1 MARALSSRV
10 AHGLGWA
17 IGGLS
22 VALAAAG
29 LVLAVITWS
38 TPLPANADDQ
48 AGTVALML
56 AFLLFA
62 LMGAL
67 ILYFRPANR
76 IGSIFSAM
84 GVLFLGAG
92 TLDQYAIYAL
102 NTHPGSVPGG
112 VVVAWA
118 SGWLFLPGLFGIFLL
133 FLVFPD
139 GRLLSRR
146 WVPVAAVGAVG
157 VFLLTLGAALAPG
170 ELGFGSLRK
179 PFSLQAFS
187 FLNEERNP
195 GWFAFLIMPF
205 AGLTAI
211 FIRWRRSKGDER
223 RKLKLFAYAIIFLA
237 VSVLLISVLS
247 EPASPTWAL
256 ILFAVALAFVPI
268 SAAIGILR
276 YSLYE
281 IEFVISRALVYGVL
295 AAFITAIYVGIV
307 VGVGTIVGRGSEG
320 NIVLSLVATAIVA
333 LAIQPLRERAR
344 HLANRIVYGNR
355 ATPYEVLSSFSERM
369 GGSYASED
377 LVPEMAR
384 ILGEGTG
391 ASRSEAWLRVGDELR
406 RVATWPT
413 VDEAREAIP
422 ISNGELPDFP
432 LVSRAV
438 AVRHRGEL
446 LGALTVTKPPSD
458 PFSPIEDKL
467 LADLASQA
475 GLVLRNARLTA
486 ELQERLDEITA
497 QAEELRRTA
506 AELRDSRQRLVKAQD
521 EERRRLERNLHD
533 GAQQQLVALAVKQR
547 LVEGLLERDP
557 EKAKEMLTQLQADT
571 TDALNNLRELARGI
585 YPPLLADQGLAA
597 ALRAQARKSPI
608 PVDVRADGV
617 GRFSQEAEAAVYFC
631 VLEAL
636 QNVNKYS
643 KASSVIVQLETAD
656 DSLRFAV
663 SDDGQGFDKD
673 TTKPGSGLT
682 NMADRMAAL
691 GGSLTIDSAVGQGT
705 VVSGRVATGIKMEN
719 APPD

>member
-22 VALAAAG
+22 VALAATG
-29 LVLAVITWS
+29 LVLAVVTWS

-146 WVPVAAVGAVG
+146 WVPVAAAGALG
-157 VFLLTLGAALAPG
+157 VFLLTLGAAFAPG

-179 PFSLQAFS
+179 PFSLEAFS

-211 FIRWRRSKGDER
+211 FIRWRRSKGEER

-247 EPASPTWAL
+247 EPASPTWTL

-276 YSLYE
+276 YSLYD

-295 AAFITAIYVGIV
+295 AAFITAVYVAIV
-307 VGVGTIVGRGSEG
+307 VGVGAVIGIGGFTGSRQ
-320 NIVLSLVATAIVA
+320 NVVLTLVATAVIAVVF
-333 LAIQPLRERAR
+333 QPLRERAR
-344 HLANRIVYGNR
+344 RLANRVVYGDR
-355 ATPYEVLSSFSERM
+355 ATPYEVLSGFSDKM
-369 GGSYASED
+369 GGSYPSED
-377 LVPEMAR
+377 LLPEMAR
-384 ILGEGTG
+384 ILAEGTG
-391 ASRSEAWLRVGDELR
+391 ASRTEAWLRVGDELR
-406 RVATWPT
+406 RVAAWPEGEDIVQPSSIT
-413 VDEAREAIP
+413 D
-422 ISNGELPDFP
+422 GELPEFP
-432 LVSRAV
+432 GTNRAV

-458 PFSPIEDKL
+458 PVTPIEDKL
-467 LADLASQA
+467 LGDLASQA

-486 ELQERLDEITA
+486 ELRERLNEITA
-497 QAEELRRTA
+497 QAEELRWAA

-557 EKAKEMLTQLQADT
+557 QKAKEMLTQLQADT
-571 TDALNNLRELARGI
+571 TEALDNLRELARGI
-585 YPPLLADQGLAA
+585 YPPVLADQGLAA

-617 GRFSQEAEAAVYFC
+617 GRFSLEAEAAVYFC
-631 VLEAL
+631 VLEAM

-643 KASSVIVQLETAD
+643 KASSVVVRLETAD
-656 DSLRFAV
+656 DSLRFTV
-663 SDDGQGFDKD
+663 SDDGQGFDRN
-673 TTKPGSGLT
+673 TTRPGSGLT

-691 GGSLTIDSAVGQGT
+691 GGSLTIDSAIGRGT
-705 VVSGRVATGIKMEN
+705 TVSGHVPTSTRT
-719 APPD
+719 

>member
-22 VALAAAG
+22 VALAATG
-29 LVLAVITWS
+29 LVLAVVTWS

-146 WVPVAAVGAVG
+146 WVPVAAAGALG

-179 PFSLQAFS
+179 PFSLEAFS

-211 FIRWRRSKGDER
+211 FIRWRRSKGEER

-247 EPASPTWAL
+247 EPASPTWTL

-276 YSLYE
+276 YSLYD

-295 AAFITAIYVGIV
+295 AAFITAVYVAIV
-307 VGVGTIVGRGSEG
+307 VGVGAVIGIGGFTGSRQ
-320 NIVLSLVATAIVA
+320 NVVLTLVATAVIAVVF
-333 LAIQPLRERAR
+333 QPLRERAR
-344 HLANRIVYGNR
+344 RLANRVVYGDR
-355 ATPYEVLSSFSERM
+355 ATPYEVLSGFSDKM
-369 GGSYASED
+369 GGSYPSED
-377 LVPEMAR
+377 LLPEMAR
-384 ILGEGTG
+384 ILAEGTG
-391 ASRSEAWLRVGDELR
+391 ASRTEAWLRVGDELR
-406 RVATWPT
+406 RVAAWPEGEDIVQPSSIT
-413 VDEAREAIP
+413 D
-422 ISNGELPDFP
+422 GELPEFP
-432 LVSRAV
+432 GTNRAV

-458 PFSPIEDKL
+458 PVTPIEDKL
-467 LADLASQA
+467 LGDLASQA

-486 ELQERLDEITA
+486 ELRERLNEITA
-497 QAEELRRTA
+497 QAEELRWAA

-557 EKAKEMLTQLQADT
+557 QKAKEMLTQLQADT
-571 TDALNNLRELARGI
+571 TEALDNLRELARGI
-585 YPPLLADQGLAA
+585 YPPVLADQGLAA

-617 GRFSQEAEAAVYFC
+617 GRFSLEAEAAVYFC
-631 VLEAL
+631 VLEAM

-643 KASSVIVQLETAD
+643 KASSVVVRLETAD
-656 DSLRFAV
+656 DSLRFTV
-663 SDDGQGFDKD
+663 SDDGQGFDRN
-673 TTKPGSGLT
+673 TTGPGSGLT

-691 GGSLTIDSAVGQGT
+691 GGSLTIDSAIGRGT
-705 VVSGRVATGIKMEN
+705 TVSGHVPTSTRT
-719 APPD
+719 

>member
-22 VALAAAG
+22 VALAATG
-29 LVLAVITWS
+29 LVLAVVTWS

-112 VVVAWA
+112 VVVAWT

-146 WVPVAAVGAVG
+146 WVPVAAAGALG

-179 PFSLQAFS
+179 PFSLEAFS

-211 FIRWRRSKGDER
+211 FIRWRRSKGEER

-247 EPASPTWAL
+247 EPASPTWTL

-276 YSLYE
+276 YSLYD

-295 AAFITAIYVGIV
+295 AAFITAVYVAIV
-307 VGVGTIVGRGSEG
+307 VGVGAVIGIGGFTGSRQ
-320 NIVLSLVATAIVA
+320 NVVLTLVATAVIAVVF
-333 LAIQPLRERAR
+333 QPLRERAR
-344 HLANRIVYGNR
+344 RLANRVVYGDR
-355 ATPYEVLSSFSERM
+355 ATPYEVLSGFSDKM
-369 GGSYASED
+369 GGSYPSED
-377 LVPEMAR
+377 LLPEMAR
-384 ILGEGTG
+384 ILAEGTG
-391 ASRSEAWLRVGDELR
+391 ASRTEAWLRVGDELR
-406 RVATWPT
+406 RVAAWPEGEDIVQPSSIT
-413 VDEAREAIP
+413 D
-422 ISNGELPDFP
+422 GELPEFP
-432 LVSRAV
+432 GTNRAV

-458 PFSPIEDKL
+458 PVTPIEDKL
-467 LADLASQA
+467 LGDLASQA

-486 ELQERLDEITA
+486 ELRERLNEITA
-497 QAEELRRTA
+497 QAEELRWAA

-557 EKAKEMLTQLQADT
+557 QKAKEMLTQLQADT
-571 TDALNNLRELARGI
+571 TEALDNLRELARGI
-585 YPPLLADQGLAA
+585 YPPVLADQGLAA

-617 GRFSQEAEAAVYFC
+617 GRFSLEAEAAVYFC
-631 VLEAL
+631 VLEAM

-643 KASSVIVQLETAD
+643 KASSVVVRLETAD
-656 DSLRFAV
+656 DSLRFTV
-663 SDDGQGFDKD
+663 SDDGQGFDRN
-673 TTKPGSGLT
+673 TTRPGSGLT

-691 GGSLTIDSAVGQGT
+691 GGSLTIDSAIGRGT
-705 VVSGRVATGIKMEN
+705 TVSGHVPTSTRT
-719 APPD
+719 

>member
-22 VALAAAG
+22 VALAATG
-29 LVLAVITWS
+29 LVLAVVTWS

-146 WVPVAAVGAVG
+146 WVPVAAAGALG

-179 PFSLQAFS
+179 PFSLEAFS

-211 FIRWRRSKGDER
+211 FIRWRRSKGEER

-247 EPASPTWAL
+247 EPASPTWTL

-276 YSLYE
+276 YSLYD

-295 AAFITAIYVGIV
+295 AAFITAVYVAIV
-307 VGVGTIVGRGSEG
+307 VGVGAVIGIGGFTGSRQ
-320 NIVLSLVATAIVA
+320 NVVLTLVATAVIAVVF
-333 LAIQPLRERAR
+333 QPLRERAR
-344 HLANRIVYGNR
+344 RLANRVVYGDR
-355 ATPYEVLSSFSERM
+355 ATPYEVLSGFSDKM
-369 GGSYASED
+369 GGSYPSED
-377 LVPEMAR
+377 LLPEMAR
-384 ILGEGTG
+384 ILAEGTG
-391 ASRSEAWLRVGDELR
+391 ASRTEAWLRVGDELR
-406 RVATWPT
+406 RVAAWPEGEDIVQPSSIT
-413 VDEAREAIP
+413 D
-422 ISNGELPDFP
+422 GELPEFP
-432 LVSRAV
+432 GTNRAV

-458 PFSPIEDKL
+458 PVTPIEDKL
-467 LADLASQA
+467 LGDLASQA

-486 ELQERLDEITA
+486 ELRERLNEITA
-497 QAEELRRTA
+497 QAEELRWAA

-557 EKAKEMLTQLQADT
+557 QKAKEMLTQLQADT
-571 TDALNNLRELARGI
+571 TEALDNLRELARGI
-585 YPPLLADQGLAA
+585 YPPVLADQGLAA

-617 GRFSQEAEAAVYFC
+617 GRFSLEAEAAVYFC
-631 VLEAL
+631 VLEAM

-643 KASSVIVQLETAD
+643 KASSVVVRLETAD
-656 DSLRFAV
+656 DSLRFTV
-663 SDDGQGFDKD
+663 SDDGQGFDRN
-673 TTKPGSGLT
+673 TTRPGSGLT

-691 GGSLTIDSAVGQGT
+691 GGSLTIDSAIGRGT
-705 VVSGRVATGIKMEN
+705 TVSGHVPTSTRT
-719 APPD
+719 